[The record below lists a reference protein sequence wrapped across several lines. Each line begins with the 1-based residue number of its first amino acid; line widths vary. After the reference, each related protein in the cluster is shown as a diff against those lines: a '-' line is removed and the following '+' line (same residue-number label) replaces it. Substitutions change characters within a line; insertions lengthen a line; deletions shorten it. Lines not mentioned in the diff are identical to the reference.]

1 MAATPRHFLS
11 EFSGMKFIHA
21 PTGLCVDQ
29 TNGVFDGINIQQY
42 SIREEPIVGEAKEE
56 VQNYD
61 LMSAVMICLGE
72 ETGKN
77 YGGLLP

>member
-1 MAATPRHFLS
+1 MATSSADCTYTS
-11 EFSGMKFIHA
+11 A

-42 SIREEPIVGEAKEE
+42 SIREERLVGEAKEE

>member
-1 MAATPRHFLS
+1 M
-11 EFSGMKFIHA
+11 
-21 PTGLCVDQ
+21 
-29 TNGVFDGINIQQY
+29 FDGINIQQY
-42 SIREEPIVGEAKEE
+42 SIREEPLVGEAKEE

-77 YGGLLP
+77 YVGRLPRTMDCSNKYMESRR